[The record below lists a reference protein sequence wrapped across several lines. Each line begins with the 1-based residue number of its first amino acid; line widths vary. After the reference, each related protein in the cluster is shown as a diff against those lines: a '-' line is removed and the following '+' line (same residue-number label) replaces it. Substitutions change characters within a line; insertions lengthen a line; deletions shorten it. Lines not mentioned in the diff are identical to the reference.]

1 MKTKNAFALRDFDEQ
16 RILQRPFF
24 EVFHFADETDEEI
37 LNTLDAA
44 DEDSVDD
51 MENKLET
58 VKAAHERLNAFIW
71 LIKRHYQTRR
81 FNLIKERMK
90 MLDVDVSESQRSLPT
105 LDYLVAQLS
114 CTELLEKLAQ
124 LYLELEKKIQERYQ
138 RELAARIKEAR
149 LKLGLTQKELGDKV
163 QVSPQVFSRYE
174 RCERDIP
181 IHTVIRLAKVL
192 GMSTDQ
198 LLIGLK

>member
-1 MKTKNAFALRDFDEQ
+1 MKTKNAFALRDFDKQ

-24 EVFHFADETDEEI
+24 KTFRFGDKTDEEI
-37 LNTLDAA
+37 LKTLDAA

-58 VKAAHERLNAFIW
+58 VKAVHERLEAFMR
-71 LIKRHYQTRR
+71 LIDKHC
-81 FNLIKERMK
+81 KERCDKYNRIKMK
-90 MLDVDVSESQRSLPT
+90 MLGVDIFELQRRAPT
-105 LDYLVAQLS
+105 LEYFTASLD
-114 CTELLEKLAQ
+114 CIELADKLAHR
-124 LYLELEKKIQERYQ
+124 YFELEKKIQERYQ

-149 LKLGLTQKELGDKV
+149 LKLGMRQKELGDKV
-163 QVSPQVFSRYE
+163 QVSPQGFSRYE

-192 GMSTDQ
+192 GMSGDEI
-198 LLIGLK
+198 LGLK

>member
-1 MKTKNAFALRDFDEQ
+1 MKTKNAFALSGFDKQ

-24 EVFHFADETDEEI
+24 KTFRFGDKTDEEI
-37 LNTLDAA
+37 LKTLDAA

-58 VKAAHERLNAFIW
+58 VKAVHERLEAFMR
-71 LIKRHYQTRR
+71 LIDKHCQKRCDKYNR
-81 FNLIKERMK
+81 IKMK
-90 MLDVDVSESQRSLPT
+90 MLGVDIFELQRRAPT
-105 LDYLVAQLS
+105 LEYFTASLD
-114 CTELLEKLAQ
+114 CIELADKLAQ
-124 LYLELEKKIQERYQ
+124 RYFELEKKIQERYQ

-149 LKLGLTQKELGDKV
+149 LKLGMRQKELGDKV
-163 QVSPQVFSRYE
+163 QVSPQGFSRYE

-192 GMSTDQ
+192 GMSGDEI
-198 LLIGLK
+198 LGLK